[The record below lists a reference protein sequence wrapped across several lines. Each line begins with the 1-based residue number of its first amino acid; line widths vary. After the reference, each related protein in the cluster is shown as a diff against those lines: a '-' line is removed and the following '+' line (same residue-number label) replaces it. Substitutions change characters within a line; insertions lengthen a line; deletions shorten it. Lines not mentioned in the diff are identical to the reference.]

1 MDKLDLAIIYAVEKH
16 SGSFRKMKNTPY
28 ILHPIE
34 AASIAGTMTEDKDV
48 IAAAV
53 LHDTIEDT
61 SATVDEVRKTFGD
74 RICNLLLSDTEDKMR
89 DISAEKSWKIRKQAT
104 LDFLENAN
112 KEEQIICL
120 SDKLSNM
127 REIYRD
133 YVVLGDK
140 LFLRFN
146 NKDKK
151 EHEWYYRGIGDRLT
165 FLIDTIAYKEYIN
178 LLGEVFN

>member
-61 SATVDEVRKTFGD
+61 SATVDEVRKTFGN

-104 LDFLENAN
+104 LDLLEKAT

-120 SDKLSNM
+120 SD
-127 REIYRD
+127 
-133 YVVLGDK
+133 
-140 LFLRFN
+140 
-146 NKDKK
+146 
-151 EHEWYYRGIGDRLT
+151 
-165 FLIDTIAYKEYIN
+165 
-178 LLGEVFN
+178 